1 MRGLYYLI
9 RWLRIESALD
19 SKQPVF
25 GARSMH
31 RGLSTWLMVFG
42 VLIGV
47 LGLAWFEF
55 WAAVIGAILFAAGLA
70 FAIVGSIIAEIRHE
84 D

>member
-1 MRGLYYLI
+1 MHGLYHLLYWMRLNV
-9 RWLRIESALD
+9 ALD
-19 SKQPVF
+19 LKQPVF
-25 GARSMH
+25 GSRAMH

-42 VLIGV
+42 LLIGV

-55 WAAVIGAILFAAGLA
+55 WAVVIGAILFTAGLV